1 MKKVLSTIFLLIILC
16 IPTYTI
22 AQSVANI
29 KSNPNNIWSE
39 GSATTLEKA
48 KKNAL
53 DMLLDQISTQVEN
66 NYKSILSDDKNTPQN
81 NTLYSSKVNTI
92 IKTFS
97 GSAINNVEM
106 LVVSEEPEA
115 KVFLY
120 INKTDLSKIFISRK
134 QKIIE
139 YTDLAFKYETK
150 LQIGDALRLYYWSLL
165 LLKSHPDCNTI
176 KYLPQNE
183 TKELNLISWLPEH
196 INSILKNIQFSTSS
210 IKKEEIISTFL
221 LDIKYKNQPVTNL
234 DFKYWDGRN
243 YTQTQNV
250 NNGKSSVEIQ
260 NVSSTL
266 NEKLKI
272 RVEYMYEYQARID
285 KELES
290 IFDKIDPIGFDK
302 NNYIVELKP
311 SSEKNKP
318 LNIETTPKPI
328 VSDSIPGKI
337 DEHPY
342 QLVIDKILLAIR
354 TKDYSSVQNYFNTD
368 AYESFNSLVK
378 MGNARVIGTPVI
390 KAFSFEGNVICRSVP
405 MLFTFSNNNRKFTED
420 VVFHFNKEMK
430 ITNIAFGL
438 GKSAVSS
445 IISNTQYSER
455 DKLTIINFL
464 ENYKTAF
471 ALKRIDYIESIFA
484 DDALI
489 IVGKYVKTAQNI
501 ESPYANNKIVK
512 YNRMSKQTYIRN
524 LRQAFHSNEFINLQF
539 EDSYIEKAAKGGDI
553 YGIEIKQNYFSS
565 SYGDQGYLFLGVD
578 LNDQPIIFIR
588 AWQPEKRSDGKT
600 IKISDF

>member
-1 MKKVLSTIFLLIILC
+1 
-16 IPTYTI
+16 
-22 AQSVANI
+22 
-29 KSNPNNIWSE
+29 
-39 GSATTLEKA
+39 
-48 KKNAL
+48 
-53 DMLLDQISTQVEN
+53 
-66 NYKSILSDDKNTPQN
+66 
-81 NTLYSSKVNTI
+81 
-92 IKTFS
+92 
-97 GSAINNVEM
+97 
-106 LVVSEEPEA
+106 
-115 KVFLY
+115 
-120 INKTDLSKIFISRK
+120 
-134 QKIIE
+134 
-139 YTDLAFKYETK
+139 
-150 LQIGDALRLYYWSLL
+150 
-165 LLKSHPDCNTI
+165 
-176 KYLPQNE
+176 
-183 TKELNLISWLPEH
+183 
-196 INSILKNIQFSTSS
+196 
-210 IKKEEIISTFL
+210 
-221 LDIKYKNQPVTNL
+221 
-234 DFKYWDGRN
+234 
-243 YTQTQNV
+243 
-250 NNGKSSVEIQ
+250 
-260 NVSSTL
+260 
-266 NEKLKI
+266 
-272 RVEYMYEYQARID
+272 MYEYQARID

-311 SSEKNKP
+311 SPEKIKHLNTESKP
-318 LNIETTPKPI
+318 KTI

-337 DEHPY
+337 DELPY
-342 QLVIDKILLAIR
+342 QSIIDKILAAIR
-354 TKDYSSVQNYFNTD
+354 AKDYSSVQNYFNAD
-368 AYESFNSLVK
+368 AYESFNSLAK

-390 KAFSFEGNVICRSVP
+390 KAFSFEENVICRSVP

-430 ITNIAFGL
+430 VTNIAFGL
-438 GKSAVSS
+438 GRTGISS
-445 IISNTQYSER
+445 IISNPQYSER

-489 IVGKYVKTAQNI
+489 IIGKFVKTAQNI

-524 LRQAFHSNEFINLQF
+524 LRQAFLSQEFINIQF

-578 LNDQPIIFIR
+578 LNEQPIIFIR